1 MNNAFFGLGASCHTR
16 GVLKYY
22 KESIGWFETTT
33 IDNGFVGYFVQ
44 EGILGTVGFS
54 TLLVSIIRLSN
65 KFSNKK
71 DKSNINNVFVICFL
85 VYLVEM
91 FSVADSSQVFWLII
105 ILFLKYNSLERLK

>member
-1 MNNAFFGLGASCHTR
+1 MSRIKYYFERLFEIDWKNMFGVVGKISKRCHKPYILILFDTIWCSIKYGASCHTR

-44 EGILGTVGFS
+44 EGILGTVGFC

-65 KFSNKK
+65 KGG
-71 DKSNINNVFVICFL
+71 
-85 VYLVEM
+85 
-91 FSVADSSQVFWLII
+91 
-105 ILFLKYNSLERLK
+105 